1 MPFSIAMLNYQR
13 LTYTCL
19 IKYQFSYGR
28 WWTLIYQK
36 VLSVGAT
43 IWNRP
48 DGKGW
53 ERWCSFWIG
62 KKASLRLAFSWN
74 RKTVDNTSLYLS
86 IYLSIYLSLSISLYL
101 PIYLSTYLPIYISHV
116 SIYLMYLSIYL
127 MYLSIM
133 YLSIKCIYLSNVSIY
148 LMYLTIECMYLS
160 NVSIYRMYVS
170 I

>member
-1 MPFSIAMLNYQR
+1 MLNYQR

-74 RKTVDNTSLYLS
+74 RKNSWQYKLIS
-86 IYLSIYLSLSISLYL
+86 IYLSIHLPISLYLSLSTYL
-101 PIYLSTYLPIYISHV
+101 PIYLSTYLSIYLCIYLSYVSHLIYLSHV
-116 SIYLMYLSIYL
+116 SIYHVSIYQ
-127 MYLSIM
+127 M

-148 LMYLTIECMYLS
+148 
-160 NVSIYRMYVS
+160 RMYVS

>member
-101 PIYLSTYLPIYISHV
+101 PIYLSTYLPIYLSHV

-127 MYLSIM
+127 SHVSIYHVSIYQM

-148 LMYLTIECMYLS
+148 
-160 NVSIYRMYVS
+160 RMYVS

>member
-1 MPFSIAMLNYQR
+1 MLNYQR

-86 IYLSIYLSLSISLYL
+86 IYLSIHLPISLYLSLSTYL
-101 PIYLSTYLPIYISHV
+101 PIYLSTYLPIYLSISCIYLSHV

-127 MYLSIM
+127 MYLSI
-133 YLSIKCIYLSNVSIY
+133 SCIYLSNVSIY
-148 LMYLTIECMYLS
+148 QMYLS
-160 NVSIYRMYVS
+160 I
-170 I
+170 